1 MKFQDILGHSN
12 QKDILRQCVDN
23 DHIPHALL
31 ISGPCGV
38 GKLALARAFAQ
49 YIHCTNKN
57 NGDSCGKCPS
67 CLQHQ
72 SANNPDMYYVF
83 PVAKKTKPK
92 KGVSD
97 DYIDEWREYMAEEPF
112 APYEKWLDKIDA
124 ANSQPQIF
132 VDESA
137 NILQKINLS
146 NFSAKYKI
154 IIVWLPEKLKE
165 EAANKLLKII
175 EEPFADTKFIF
186 VSNEPQAILPTIYS
200 RTQRVNI
207 KKLSNGEIA
216 SFLSQKY
223 GLANEDAYE
232 IALTSDGNLN
242 NAINAISLT
251 TETQEF
257 RRVFQEMMRKAYI
270 RDIRSL
276 KDISDGIASM
286 GREKNRRFLNYC
298 AVMVRENFIYNLK
311 IAQLNTLGAEDRQ
324 FSNKFSPFIN
334 ERNVERIISEIDRA
348 ESDVSRNANAKIV
361 MFDFAIKLIILIK
374 S

>member
-1 MKFQDILGHSN
+1 
-12 QKDILRQCVDN
+12 
-23 DHIPHALL
+23 
-31 ISGPCGV
+31 
-38 GKLALARAFAQ
+38 
-49 YIHCTNKN
+49 
-57 NGDSCGKCPS
+57 
-67 CLQHQ
+67 
-72 SANNPDMYYVF
+72 MYYVF

-154 IIVWLPEKLKE
+154 ILVWLPEKLKE

-298 AVMVRENFIYNLK
+298 AMMVRENFIYNLK

-334 ERNVERIISEIDRA
+334 ERNVERIITEIDRA

>member
-12 QKDILRQCVDN
+12 QKDVLRQSVDN

-31 ISGPCGV
+31 IFGPCGV

-49 YIHCTNKN
+49 YIHCTNKS

-97 DYIDEWREYMAEEPF
+97 DYMDEWREYMDEEPF

-154 IIVWLPEKLKE
+154 ILVWLPEKLKE

-223 GLANEDAYE
+223 GLEKDDAYE

-242 NAINAISLT
+242 NAINGISLT

-257 RRVFQEMMRKAYI
+257 RKVFQEMMRKAYI

-298 AVMVRENFIYNLK
+298 AVMVRENFIYNLQ
-311 IAQLNTLGAEDRQ
+311 ISQLNTLGAEDRQ
-324 FSNKFSPFIN
+324 FSKKFSPFIN

>member
-1 MKFQDILGHSN
+1 M
-12 QKDILRQCVDN
+12 
-23 DHIPHALL
+23 
-31 ISGPCGV
+31 
-38 GKLALARAFAQ
+38 
-49 YIHCTNKN
+49 
-57 NGDSCGKCPS
+57 
-67 CLQHQ
+67 
-72 SANNPDMYYVF
+72 
-83 PVAKKTKPK
+83 
-92 KGVSD
+92 
-97 DYIDEWREYMAEEPF
+97 
-112 APYEKWLDKIDA
+112 
-124 ANSQPQIF
+124 
-132 VDESA
+132 
-137 NILQKINLS
+137 
-146 NFSAKYKI
+146 
-154 IIVWLPEKLKE
+154 
-165 EAANKLLKII
+165 KII

-334 ERNVERIISEIDRA
+334 ERNVERIITEIDRA

>member
-1 MKFQDILGHSN
+1 
-12 QKDILRQCVDN
+12 
-23 DHIPHALL
+23 
-31 ISGPCGV
+31 
-38 GKLALARAFAQ
+38 
-49 YIHCTNKN
+49 
-57 NGDSCGKCPS
+57 
-67 CLQHQ
+67 
-72 SANNPDMYYVF
+72 MYYVF

-97 DYIDEWREYMAEEPF
+97 DYIDEWREYMTEEPF

-137 NILQKINLS
+137 NILQKVNLS

-154 IIVWLPEKLKE
+154 ILVWLPEKLKE

-223 GLANEDAYE
+223 GLANEDAFE

-276 KDISDGIASM
+276 KDISNGIASM
-286 GREKNRRFLNYC
+286 GREKNRRFFRNC
-298 AVMVRENFIYNLK
+298 LK
-311 IAQLNTLGAEDRQ
+311 QC
-324 FSNKFSPFIN
+324 PH
-334 ERNVERIISEIDRA
+334 
-348 ESDVSRNANAKIV
+348 
-361 MFDFAIKLIILIK
+361 
-374 S
+374 

>member
-112 APYEKWLDKIDA
+112 APYEK
-124 ANSQPQIF
+124 
-132 VDESA
+132 
-137 NILQKINLS
+137 
-146 NFSAKYKI
+146 
-154 IIVWLPEKLKE
+154 
-165 EAANKLLKII
+165 
-175 EEPFADTKFIF
+175 
-186 VSNEPQAILPTIYS
+186 
-200 RTQRVNI
+200 
-207 KKLSNGEIA
+207 
-216 SFLSQKY
+216 
-223 GLANEDAYE
+223 
-232 IALTSDGNLN
+232 
-242 NAINAISLT
+242 
-251 TETQEF
+251 
-257 RRVFQEMMRKAYI
+257 
-270 RDIRSL
+270 
-276 KDISDGIASM
+276 
-286 GREKNRRFLNYC
+286 
-298 AVMVRENFIYNLK
+298 
-311 IAQLNTLGAEDRQ
+311 
-324 FSNKFSPFIN
+324 
-334 ERNVERIISEIDRA
+334 
-348 ESDVSRNANAKIV
+348 
-361 MFDFAIKLIILIK
+361 
-374 S
+374 